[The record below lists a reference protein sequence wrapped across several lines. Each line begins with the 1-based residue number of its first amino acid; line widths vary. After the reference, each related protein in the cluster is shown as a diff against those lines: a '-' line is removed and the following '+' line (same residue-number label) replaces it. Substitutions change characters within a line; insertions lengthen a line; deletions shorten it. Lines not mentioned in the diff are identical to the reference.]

1 MKQVRPNG
9 VMEDSPLPSPVTS
22 PNCITEE
29 VGVSVGGEGEE
40 PKHRKGVKR
49 SLEDVEGERE
59 RREGERGRERD
70 MEEKREVWG
79 ERGKKGVRKRS
90 QSLCKKSQI
99 PERGIER
106 KMTAS
111 YITLGYNYP
120 VCM

>member
-59 RREGERGRERD
+59 RREGERGREREREGYGG
-70 MEEKREVWG
+70 EEGGVGG
-79 ERGKKGVRKRS
+79 EREEGNEKEVA
-90 QSLCKKSQI
+90 KS
-99 PERGIER
+99 
-106 KMTAS
+106 M
-111 YITLGYNYP
+111 
-120 VCM
+120 